1 MVTKRMPPSTANSP
15 PPPKAAADS
24 PEVHERVV
32 EGMPLVT
39 TLARQMHHH
48 LGASLN
54 VEDLEAM
61 GREGLLDAAR
71 SYDRERGIPFLR
83 WASLRVRGAMIDGA
97 RSHGTLPR
105 RVYRRLRALEAGDRV
120 QEVVAEEMA
129 ANPPKTPES
138 ADQQLDGA
146 LTSMAMA
153 MAAAFLAPQTQGLD
167 EIIHPD
173 TVSPEEAFA
182 HAELLTRVRA
192 AIEKRPE
199 NERTLLERHY
209 FEDVTFEQAA
219 GEIGLSKSWASRL
232 HARAIEAVARELKRT
247 GIKD

>member
-1 MVTKRMPPSTANSP
+1 MPRSP
-15 PPPKAAADS
+15 ASIPPPKAAADS
-24 PEVHERVV
+24 PEVRARVG
-32 EGMPLVT
+32 EGMPLVAS
-39 TLARQMHHH
+39 LGRQMHHH

-83 WASLRVRGAMIDGA
+83 WASLRIRGAMIDGA
-97 RSHGTLPR
+97 RSHGSLPR

-120 QEVVAEEMA
+120 QEVVAEELA
-129 ANPPKTPES
+129 ANPPKGAEA
-138 ADQQLDGA
+138 ADEQLSTA
-146 LTSMAMA
+146 LEGMAMA

-173 TVSPEEAFA
+173 TISPEEEFGN
-182 HAELLTRVRA
+182 AELMERVRA

-199 NERTLLERHY
+199 NERMLLERHY
-209 FEDVTFEQAA
+209 FEGVTFEQAA
-219 GEIGLSKSWASRL
+219 SEIGLSKSWASRL

-247 GIKD
+247 GIKE